1 MTEEETVR
9 ATFPHAEIQYQRP
22 VPGADVYYER
32 DGFFAVF
39 AGPGLGLGTKLFGRG
54 PTEPEAW
61 AVAQAG
67 G

>member
-9 ATFPHAEIQYQRP
+9 ATFPQAEIRSQRP

-32 DGFFAVF
+32 DGLF
-39 AGPGLGLGTKLFGRG
+39 AGPALGPGTKLLGRG